1 MFLRWSFGL
10 YPGYT
15 ITYSSNSLT
24 VLMLLKKDD
33 SHRKPK
39 GNSVIQFIKK
49 TQPAHYFSRGDLVG
63 PSLLGKHPFSSTSK
77 LKYLEAG
84 ENTEVPTATKK
95 IARKL
100 GQCTTLIPN
109 DLNLII

>member
-10 YPGYT
+10 YPDYT
-15 ITYSSNSLT
+15 VTYFSNSLM

-39 GNSVIQFIKK
+39 GNSVIQFITK

-84 ENTEVPTATKK
+84 EKHRGTHCDKENNKK
-95 IARKL
+95 TRTVHNIDSK
-100 GQCTTLIPN
+100 
-109 DLNLII
+109 